1 MRAFVTGGSGF
12 LGRNLIPYLVEHGWE
27 VRALARSPD
36 AGAAV
41 RASGAE
47 PASGDI
53 TSGEGLVEHLRGC
66 DAAFHAAAWA
76 NDWGDPA
83 VAWNANVVGTE
94 RMLTAAR
101 EAGVKRFVHVS
112 TEAVLVGAPIV
123 RATEE
128 WPYPTRSLGLYTWT
142 KREAEKLAR
151 AASAPGFDVMVVRP
165 RFIWGK
171 GDTSLMPKFVEAAK
185 SGTLKW
191 FGGGRYLTSTC
202 HVRNSCEG
210 MLKAAEKGAPGEI
223 YFLTDGEPIA
233 FREIISALL
242 KKEGVDPDVGSI
254 PTFVAHASSI
264 VMDATW
270 RLLHL
275 KSRPPLPHASF
286 HLKGEDVTVVDA
298 KARKEIGYT
307 GEMTIE
313 AGLAEIPDRAVQT
326 RN

>member
-12 LGRNLIPYLVEHGWE
+12 VGRNLIPYLVEHGWE
-27 VRALARSPD
+27 VRALARSPE

-47 PASGDI
+47 PATGDI
-53 TSGEGLVEHLRGC
+53 TSSEGLADNVRGC

-76 NDWGDPA
+76 DDWGDPA

-123 RATEE
+123 RATED

-142 KREAEKLAR
+142 KREAEKLAK

-165 RFIWGK
+165 RLIWGK
-171 GDTSLMPKFVEAAK
+171 GDTTLTPRFVEAAK

-191 FGGGRYLTSTC
+191 LSGGRYLTSTC
-202 HVRNSCEG
+202 HVRNCCEG

-223 YFLTDGEPIA
+223 YFLTDGEPVA

-242 KKEGVDPDVGSI
+242 KKEGVDADAIGSI
-254 PTFVAHASSI
+254 PAFLAHASSI
-264 VMDATW
+264 AMDAAW
-270 RLLHL
+270 RLLRL
-275 KSRPPLPHASF
+275 KGRPPLPHASF
-286 HLKGEDVTVVDA
+286 HLMGEEVTVVDA
-298 KARKEIGYT
+298 KARKELGYA
-307 GEMTIE
+307 GEVTIA
-313 AGLAEIPDRAVQT
+313 AGLAEIPQAS
-326 RN
+326 